1 MIRNKLRTSGTTI
14 LSALLCVVIGLII
27 GFLVLTV
34 LSQISKSNDYQAH
47 AQLYAD
53 GQYSKSDINNV
64 RKYLDTLTPTD
75 EALSAEEKESA
86 ERGKET
92 VLASMNHAYSVDDLY
107 QVCKTLLAEKPL
119 GKKYTSEQIKAAAAS
134 QVGEEGADAAVT
146 AFSAAM
152 KEILLKPYEFTFG
165 DVLAEAYE
173 KGFKRVLMGG
183 WYMPTD
189 GGPQM
194 EISNAA
200 PLIMTGLSVAFA
212 FKTGLFN
219 IGAAGQYT
227 LGAFGAL
234 LCALVLKLPWW
245 VCILAAVFFGALWGA
260 IPGIFKAY
268 FNVNEVITSIMF
280 NWIGLYGVNTIMYG
294 GGNSPMYD
302 LQSSKTWTVV
312 SQSKQSQIPDLGTGF
327 FVQPAS
333 IAIFLAILVA
343 VMLWVVLN
351 KTTFGYELKACGLS
365 KTAAKY
371 AGINEKRNI
380 ILSMTIAGALAGL
393 GGALYYLSGSPQWN
407 PQDSTALPAV
417 GFNGISVALLASSS
431 PIGSI
436 FSALFISH
444 ISIGG
449 TFMEPKIFPME
460 VANIISGVIIYL
472 CAFMMLFKNRI
483 AKLFTRKEK
492 GGVK

>member
-1 MIRNKLRTSGTTI
+1 MIRNKLRTSGATI
-14 LSALLCVVIGLII
+14 LSALLCVLIGLVIGFIV
-27 GFLVLTV
+27 LVA
-34 LSQISKSNDYQAH
+34 LSYVTKSNDYQALV
-47 AQLYAD
+47 QKYAAGNYTKAD
-53 GQYSKSDINNV
+53 YKYILQYLADHNGCQVAADAIANKANTLESVQAALKS
-64 RKYLDTLTPTD
+64 LTDADP
-75 EALSAEEKESA
+75 A
-86 ERGKET
+86 
-92 VLASMNHAYSVDDLY
+92 
-107 QVCKTLLAEKPL
+107 LLAGTTL
-119 GKKYTSEQIKAAAAS
+119 
-134 QVGEEGADAAVT
+134 EEYISSTMQSIAITKGQ
-146 AFSAAM
+146 FG
-152 KEILLKPYEFTFG
+152 FG
-165 DVLAEAYE
+165 DVLAEAYNL
-173 KGFKRVLMGG
+173 GFKRVLMGG
-183 WYMPTD
+183 WYNPSK
-189 GGPQM
+189 GPQM
-194 EISNAA
+194 EIANAA

-234 LCALVLKLPWW
+234 LFALVMKWPWYL
-245 VCILAAVFFGALWGA
+245 CLLAAVLFGAVWGA

-294 GGNSPMYD
+294 GGNSPMFFIKE
-302 LQSSKTWTVV
+302 SKVYRV
-312 SQSKQSQIPDLGTGF
+312 ESISIQSQIPDLKGIGSGF

-333 IAIFLAILVA
+333 IAIFIAILVA
-343 VMLWVVLN
+343 ILLWVVLN
-351 KTTFGYELKACGLS
+351 KTTFGYELKACGYS

-380 ILSMTIAGALAGL
+380 ILSMAIAGALAGL
-393 GGALYYLSGSPQWN
+393 GGALYYLSGSAQWN
-407 PQDSTALPAV
+407 PQDSTALPAE
-417 GFNGISVALLASSS
+417 GFNGISVALLASSN

-449 TFMEPKIFPME
+449 TLMEQKIFPKE

-483 AKLFTRKEK
+483 AKLFGPKEK
-492 GGVK
+492 GGIK